1 MSDTTTNTD
10 IPFGA
15 WIKQLRL
22 DRKISLEE
30 IAAVTKVHIAQL
42 RMIEEGEWKDLP
54 ASAFVRGFLVCYSR
68 HLELDEED
76 VLRRYKIAMGSQLKT
91 IESALPE
98 GHRTVQS
105 ATRPKVRVAST
116 PNFQKSPGS
125 RDIDV
130 KSNPTLTPKK
140 IGIGAGALVVLVCL
154 ILLISLGKKSKPEA
168 PVPAPETTAEV
179 SETAAPELATPA
191 APVVVPV
198 ATPPQFTLELVG
210 IEESWVNVK
219 IGDSNAQGFSLK
231 AGERK
236 PFSVSPSVQLVLSNA
251 GAVEIRW
258 QGKAYASPGFR
269 GDVKTLQLPAGLA
282 TLNEKKFVPKKV
294 IAPRTAPVA
303 PEAPAAT
310 EAPAAPASETP
321 AVPAP
326 EAR

>member
-10 IPFGA
+10 LPFGS
-15 WIKQLRL
+15 WIKQQRL
-22 DRKISLEE
+22 DRKVSLEE

-98 GHRTVQS
+98 GHRSVQS

-116 PNFQKSPGS
+116 PNFQKSPGA

-130 KSNPTLTPKK
+130 KSTPTLTPKK
-140 IGIGAGALVVLVCL
+140 IGIGVGAVVALICL
-154 ILLISLGKKSKPEA
+154 ILLISLGKKTKSEN
-168 PVPAPETTAEV
+168 PAPALETTTEVAETPV
-179 SETAAPELATPA
+179 VPEIATPA
-191 APVVVPV
+191 STPAATTEV
-198 ATPPQFTLELVG
+198 APQFTLELVG

-219 IGDSNAQGFSLK
+219 IGDSNAQGFSLR

-236 PFSVSPSVQLVLSNA
+236 PFSVSPSAQIVFSNA

-258 QGKAYASPGFR
+258 QGKTYASPGFR
-269 GDVKTLQLPAGLA
+269 GDVKTLQLPAGLS

-294 IAPRTAPVA
+294 IAPRA
-303 PEAPAAT
+303 APAAT
-310 EAPAAPASETP
+310 ETPTAPATETP
-321 AVPAP
+321 AAPAP